1 MADSTEAKKP
11 ADDQQQLTEP
21 TSTTDF
27 GQTTDP
33 DSDPARDGS
42 VAPDSEDLR
51 RRETRMIWEG
61 GPVPE
66 DEA

>member
-21 TSTTDF
+21 TSTTAF
-27 GQTTDP
+27 EQTTTQPGDQ
-33 DSDPARDGS
+33 AREGS
-42 VAPDSEDLR
+42 AVPDSEDLR